1 MAGFHE
7 RLKAA
12 RQALGMT
19 QEALAE
25 ELNVTKASVSAWE
38 NDREK
43 PGFRLLAKIR
53 DVLGVSLDDLVCG
66 AETEEAPANDPQ
78 RVARNDDEAA
88 LLKAYR
94 KLPAKR
100 RQALLNLLG

>member
-1 MAGFHE
+1 M
-7 RLKAA
+7 
-12 RQALGMT
+12 
-19 QEALAE
+19 
-25 ELNVTKASVSAWE
+25 
-38 NDREK
+38 
-43 PGFRLLAKIR
+43 
-53 DVLGVSLDDLVCG
+53 SLDDLVCG
-66 AETEEAPANDPQ
+66 AETDAAPANDPQ